1 MNRHHF
7 EIFFSQLRGKKNDM
21 EWHTATPS
29 KAGIISC
36 CVNSPKLNSCHC
48 GHIDS
53 WNKQH
58 RAAGPLPTTP
68 PRLPTLRPQFRTR
81 SVAAPMVFIES
92 KETHH
97 ANLAWRYDFNI
108 QIFLRFHVL
117 EALFVCEGPYII
129 KYNTIRLDSMI
140 KRYETCMIPTESIY
154 KLPKK
159 NCLTSMTLD
168 MLWVNNGTPL
178 LGSLPTVWMLDIGW
192 SSCRTLLVNENWS
205 LTVPKIFEKFIWCT
219 FLSWVWSTYASDF
232 RVNWSYFLEVL
243 SQMIVSSQLT
253 SLKAWG

>member
-1 MNRHHF
+1 MCRFHPQS
-7 EIFFSQLRGKKNDM
+7 IFARRMLYKEKHLELVHKSSHLLSGPGLQKVSYPSVWRACVAGRVARGLRNDQAVKQCIGKGQGKIWTGIILRYFSANCVATWDM

-36 CVNSPKLNSCHC
+36 CVNSPKLNSCRC

-92 KETHH
+92 KEKHH
-97 ANLAWRYDFNI
+97 ANLAWLYDLNI

-117 EALFVCEGPYII
+117 EALLVSERPYII
-129 KYNTIRLDSMI
+129 
-140 KRYETCMIPTESIY
+140 
-154 KLPKK
+154 
-159 NCLTSMTLD
+159 
-168 MLWVNNGTPL
+168 
-178 LGSLPTVWMLDIGW
+178 
-192 SSCRTLLVNENWS
+192 
-205 LTVPKIFEKFIWCT
+205 
-219 FLSWVWSTYASDF
+219 
-232 RVNWSYFLEVL
+232 
-243 SQMIVSSQLT
+243 
-253 SLKAWG
+253 